1 MQNSHHILVVDDH
14 RDIREPLT
22 KYMKQQGFRVS
33 SAADAAQARD
43 LLQTNRFDLI
53 VLDIMMPGEDGLSL
67 CRHVQAT
74 SQVPIIL
81 LTAVSDE
88 VDRILGLEL
97 GADDYVVKPFN
108 PRELLAR
115 IKSVLRRSETM
126 PRSSETITLKR
137 YRFDDWALMINT
149 REVEHID
156 GRVITLTTSEFQ
168 ILLAMLE
175 RPNFALSRDQLLDL
189 TKGRA
194 AVVFDRT
201 IDNHVSRLRQKLEV
215 DPGEPKLLQTV
226 WGRGYKIACDVIVE

>member
-22 KYMKQQGFRVS
+22 KYIKQQGFRVS
-33 SAADAAQARD
+33 SAADAAQARQ
-43 LLQTNRFDLI
+43 LLKTNRFNLI

-74 SQVPIIL
+74 SQIPVIL

-88 VDRILGLEL
+88 IDRILGLEL

-126 PRSSETITLKR
+126 SKSSETTTPER
-137 YRFDDWALMINT
+137 FRFDDWTLVINR
-149 REVEHID
+149 REAEHTD

-194 AVVFDRT
+194 AVIFDRT

-215 DPGEPKLLQTV
+215 DPGAPKLLQTV
-226 WGRGYKIACDVIVE
+226 WGRGYKIACEVVVE

>member
-22 KYMKQQGFRVS
+22 KYMGQQGFRVS

-67 CRHVQAT
+67 CRHIQAS
-74 SQVPIIL
+74 SQVPVIL

-88 VDRILGLEL
+88 IDRILGLEL

-126 PRSSETITLKR
+126 PRSAAAVTLKR
-137 YRFDDWALMINT
+137 YRFDDWVLTINT
-149 REVEHID
+149 REVEHVD
-156 GRVITLTTSEFQ
+156 GRVVALTTSEFQ

-201 IDNHVSRLRQKLEV
+201 IDNHVSRLRQKLEA
-215 DPGEPKLLQTV
+215 DPGSPRLLQTV
-226 WGRGYKIACDVIVE
+226 WGRGYKIACEVTAE

>member
-22 KYMKQQGFRVS
+22 RYMGQQGYRVS

-67 CRHVQAT
+67 CRHIRAS
-74 SQVPIIL
+74 SQVPVIL

-88 VDRILGLEL
+88 IDRILGLEL

-126 PRSSETITLKR
+126 PRSAEAATLRR
-137 YRFDDWALMINT
+137 YRFDDWVLTINA
-149 REVEHID
+149 REVEHVD
-156 GRVITLTTSEFQ
+156 GRVVTLTTSEFQ

-201 IDNHVSRLRQKLEV
+201 IDNHVSRLRQKLEA
-215 DPGEPKLLQTV
+215 DPASPRLLQTV
-226 WGRGYKIACDVIVE
+226 WGRGYKIACEVTAE

>member
-33 SAADAAQARD
+33 SAVDAAQARE

-67 CRHVQAT
+67 CRHIQAT
-74 SQVPIIL
+74 SQIPVIL

-88 VDRILGLEL
+88 IDRILGLEL

-115 IKSVLRRSETM
+115 VKSVLRRSETM
-126 PRSSETITLKR
+126 PTSSETTTPKR
-137 YRFDDWALMINT
+137 FRFDGWTLIFNT
-149 REVEHID
+149 REVEHTD
-156 GRVITLTTSEFQ
+156 GRVVTLTTSEFQ

-226 WGRGYKIACDVIVE
+226 WGRGYKIACEVIVE

>member
-1 MQNSHHILVVDDH
+1 MQNSHHILIVDDH

-33 SAADAAQARD
+33 SAVDAAQARE

-53 VLDIMMPGEDGLSL
+53 VLDIMMPGEDGLTL
-67 CRHVQAT
+67 CRHIQAT
-74 SQVPIIL
+74 SQIPIIL

-88 VDRILGLEL
+88 IDRILGLEL

-115 IKSVLRRSETM
+115 IKSVLRRAETM
-126 PRSSETITLKR
+126 PKSSEATTPR
-137 YRFDDWALMINT
+137 RFRFDDWALVINT
-149 REVEHID
+149 REVEHTD
-156 GRVITLTTSEFQ
+156 GRVISLTTSEFQ

-215 DPGEPKLLQTV
+215 NPSEPKLLQTV
-226 WGRGYKIACDVIVE
+226 WGRGYKIACEVVVE